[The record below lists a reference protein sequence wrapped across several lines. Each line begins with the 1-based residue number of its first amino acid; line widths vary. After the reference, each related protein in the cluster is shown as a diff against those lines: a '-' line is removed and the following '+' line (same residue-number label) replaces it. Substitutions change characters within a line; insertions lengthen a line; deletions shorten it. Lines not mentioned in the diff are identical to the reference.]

1 MSVLNEPWVPGF
13 ITGTLA
19 LIAAIASG
27 VITGLLAARRER
39 AAHQRASNSPGS
51 PTVQQVWER
60 QDRQERALDASL
72 VLLAQVVKQHD
83 DPHELV
89 LSKSAIKTLR
99 DTGFMP
105 MELEDVLIESEHKK
119 EES

>member
-1 MSVLNEPWVPGF
+1 MDAWIPGAL
-13 ITGTLA
+13 TGSLA
-19 LIAAIASG
+19 LLAAVLSG
-27 VITGLLAARRER
+27 VVTGLLQARRER
-39 AAHQRASNSPGS
+39 RAREYDSGAPGS

-83 DPHELV
+83 EPHKLV
-89 LSKSAIKTLR
+89 LSKSAVKTLR

-105 MELEDVLIESEHKK
+105 PELEDVL
-119 EES
+119 EENDTTLRG

>member
-1 MSVLNEPWVPGF
+1 MTEPWVPGF
-13 ITGTLA
+13 ITGSLA

-27 VITGLLAARRER
+27 VITGLMAARRER
-39 AAHQRASNSPGS
+39 RAHERASASPGS

-60 QDRQERALDASL
+60 QDKQERALDASL

-99 DTGFMP
+99 ETGFMP
-105 MELEDVLIESEHKK
+105 LELEDVLNENDPNNK
-119 EES
+119 E